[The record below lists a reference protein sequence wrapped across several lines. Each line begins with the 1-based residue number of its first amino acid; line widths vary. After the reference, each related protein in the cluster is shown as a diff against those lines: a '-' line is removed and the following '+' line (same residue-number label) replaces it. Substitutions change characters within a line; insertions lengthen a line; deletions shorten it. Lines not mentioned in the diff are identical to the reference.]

1 MSLFKIKSLLI
12 IALIPTMLLS
22 CKKNSSESNVDGFN
36 NVDKTEFLQCVSI
49 AENNRENM
57 EYTHFLFDYN
67 VPKEGEDDYHFTE
80 ELDLPFNP
88 ATSKHYIE
96 LQEIFIIYY
105 FFFDVTTFKSHDG
118 GIFSDECECSYYV
131 DIDHRMKIEMIE
143 LPLENNKW
151 EFNVEWNKY
160 GFLTSF
166 YWRIITPD
174 SDNELFIQNT
184 FLE

>member
-22 CKKNSSESNVDGFN
+22 CKENSSESNVDGFN
-36 NVDKTEFLQCVSI
+36 NVDKTEFLQCVSD
-49 AENNRENM
+49 AEDNRENM

-67 VPKEGEDDYHFTE
+67 HPREGEDDYHFTE
-80 ELDLPFNP
+80 EFDLPFNP
-88 ATSKHYIE
+88 TTSTHYGE
-96 LQEIFIIYY
+96 LQEVFVIIY
-105 FFFDVTTFKSHDG
+105 FFFDVTTLKSRD
-118 GIFSDECECSYYV
+118 FWDECECSYYV
-131 DIDHRMKIEMIE
+131 DIDHRMKIEVIE
-143 LPLENNKW
+143 SSSENDKRG
-151 EFNVEWNKY
+151 FNAEWNKY

-166 YWRIITPD
+166 YSYVIRPG